1 MDVGQV
7 ISDCPIDRHHELD
20 NRRHL
25 NQMQAMR
32 SCGAA
37 HLYVTNLAKKDLIE
51 LKGSDQIDRPPF
63 MNHLSYLSPI
73 PDTV

>member
-1 MDVGQV
+1 
-7 ISDCPIDRHHELD
+7 
-20 NRRHL
+20 
-25 NQMQAMR
+25 MQAMR